1 MAILKRLLTGLLVSV
16 IIAALIL
23 GYFGFVPGLSDVMG
37 ANTPRDLGV
46 KATASSLSSANSKL
60 GVTFSTLPADAV
72 GAASLSET
80 GSHPVSATLTS
91 EEVTALLNDHAAKW
105 KYYPIDNIQVR
116 INPDNTIEMS
126 GVLRIDRWSGYAD
139 AIGLPE
145 SVRSQV
151 RPYLS
156 LLLTNPSIYMKGT
169 LSIQGNVQLYIS
181 DLQLGRVSSP
191 QGLTDNF
198 IGVIQ
203 AFVQYVSSLYQIQ
216 VSQMY
221 AQGGALVLVA
231 SAPTNVALSPP
242 SAVPVI
248 VRHTSFWAPSPQNA
262 IEAFGFVSIVYIL
275 GNMLRAR
282 LNGLGDKLK
291 GLLPSAAQ
299 MWVENYISSKSDV
312 EAAGGAGSI
321 FKLTK
326 VELIA
331 YAIALPV
338 LTLAFAYS
346 SSETMEEIILALPVV
361 LATSIVVEFLKNYI
375 LSMIA
380 RSRGVWQEYRIWPS
394 GLAMFVLSTAVFKTP
409 FSAPSKSTQKESE
422 VAEKISGLLAIL
434 SVLLV
439 LLFGAGFYYLGAQ
452 GISSIGNIGLG
463 MCLLSAF
470 FDSIPIPP
478 LNGRDVYEWHKKLS
492 IFLLVATFALNMYW
506 LTLM

>member
-1 MAILKRLLTGLLVSV
+1 
-16 IIAALIL
+16 
-23 GYFGFVPGLSDVMG
+23 MG

-80 GSHPVSATLTS
+80 GSHPVSVTLTS
-91 EEVTALLNDHAAKW
+91 EEVTALLNDHAVKW
-105 KYYPIDNIQVR
+105 KYYPIDNLQIR

-291 GLLPSAAQ
+291 AYFPPQHRCGWRTTSPPRATSRRREGLAP
-299 MWVENYISSKSDV
+299 
-312 EAAGGAGSI
+312 
-321 FKLTK
+321 
-326 VELIA
+326 
-331 YAIALPV
+331 
-338 LTLAFAYS
+338 S
-346 SSETMEEIILALPVV
+346 SSLRKW
-361 LATSIVVEFLKNYI
+361 S
-375 LSMIA
+375 
-380 RSRGVWQEYRIWPS
+380 
-394 GLAMFVLSTAVFKTP
+394 
-409 FSAPSKSTQKESE
+409 
-422 VAEKISGLLAIL
+422 
-434 SVLLV
+434 
-439 LLFGAGFYYLGAQ
+439 
-452 GISSIGNIGLG
+452 
-463 MCLLSAF
+463 
-470 FDSIPIPP
+470 
-478 LNGRDVYEWHKKLS
+478 
-492 IFLLVATFALNMYW
+492 
-506 LTLM
+506 